1 MQPLKRCLTGRNLK
15 KRTSGDGKGNSIIVM
30 TYRAVYQEGE
40 EQLKQADITEASLD
54 ARLLLEY
61 TCGTDRNHMILHG
74 EQEIADNMIL
84 RYRELIR
91 QRAAHIPLQY
101 LTNRQDFMGLSF
113 YVDENVLIPRQDTE
127 ILVEEI
133 MKEQHDGKRILEIGT
148 GSGCIILSLL
158 KYSNSCQGTASD
170 ISEEALSVARRNA
183 ESLGIDKDI
192 INFVKTDIAVGIEG
206 KFDIIVSNPPY
217 IETDEIKDL
226 MPEVRDH
233 EPVLA
238 LDGGRDGLQ
247 FYERILKET
256 KPLLAAGGK
265 YYFEIGCRQG
275 EALKNLFME
284 HGYNHVRIIKDYA
297 GLDRVVC
304 GERLYYGNKE

>member
-1 MQPLKRCLTGRNLK
+1 M
-15 KRTSGDGKGNSIIVM
+15 M
-30 TYRAVYQEGE
+30 TYRAVYQDGE

-61 TCGTDRNHMILHG
+61 VCGTNRNDMLLHG
-74 EQEIADNMIL
+74 DMEIPDEQIL
-84 RYRELIR
+84 RYQELIR
-91 QRAAHIPLQY
+91 QRAAHMPLQY

-133 MKEQHDGKRILEIGT
+133 MKDQHDGKRILEIGT

-158 KYSNSCQGTASD
+158 KYSNSCQGTATD
-170 ISEEALSVARRNA
+170 ISEEALGVAGRNA

-192 INFVKTDIAVGIEG
+192 INFVKTDIAAGIEG

-238 LDGGRDGLQ
+238 LDGGRDGLK
-247 FYERILKET
+247 FYERILTET

-275 EALKNLFME
+275 EALKNLLAE
-284 HGYNHVRIIKDYA
+284 HGYNHIRIIKDYA

-304 GERLYYGNKE
+304 GTMEVDNNKAV

>member
-1 MQPLKRCLTGRNLK
+1 M
-15 KRTSGDGKGNSIIVM
+15 V
-30 TYRAVYQEGE
+30 TYRMLYQEGTE
-40 EQLKQADITEASLD
+40 ELKTSDITEASLD

-61 TCGTDRNHMILHG
+61 VCGTNRNDMILHG
-74 EQEIADNMIL
+74 DTKVAADRTE

-91 QRAAHIPLQY
+91 LRAEHVPLQY
-101 LTNRQDFMGLSF
+101 ITNRQDFMGLTF

-133 MKEQHDGKRILEIGT
+133 MKDKHDGKRILEIGT

-158 KYSNSCQGTASD
+158 KYSNHCLGTATD
-170 ISEEALSVARRNA
+170 ISEDALAVAGKNA
-183 ESLGIDKDI
+183 KMLGIDDASV
-192 INFVKTDIAVGIEG
+192 NFVKTDLAAGIEG

-217 IETDEIKDL
+217 IETDEISGL

-238 LDGGRDGLQ
+238 LDGGADGLE

-256 KPLLAAGGK
+256 KPLLAPGGK

-275 EALKNLFME
+275 NALKELFKE
-284 HGYNHVRIIKDYA
+284 HGFTHVDIMKDYA

-304 GERLYYGNKE
+304 GYVF